1 MVILDS
7 VISIGKGAFAENEFT
22 SVVIPSSVT
31 SIGED
36 AFKYNKTLIVIPDSV
51 TNRPRSKLGG

>member
-1 MVILDS
+1 MVISDS
-7 VISIGKGAFAENEFT
+7 VTSIESWAFAKNEFT
-22 SVVIPSSVT
+22 SVVIPDSVT

-36 AFKYNKTLIVIPDSV
+36 AFKDNKTLIVIPDSV